1 MVESIKKIVKK
12 NEEIISYLVVGG
24 LTTLVSLIVYYLC
37 VNTFLKP
44 DNAIQL
50 QVANILSWVISVSFA
65 YIANRIFVFKS
76 KSNKIIKEII
86 SFVSARIITLLLDMF
101 TMFLMVTLL
110 HINDSFSKIV
120 SQVLVIVLNYI
131 FSKLF
136 VFKK

>member
-50 QVANILSWVISVSFA
+50 QVANIL
-65 YIANRIFVFKS
+65 Y
-76 KSNKIIKEII
+76 
-86 SFVSARIITLLLDMF
+86 
-101 TMFLMVTLL
+101 
-110 HINDSFSKIV
+110 
-120 SQVLVIVLNYI
+120 
-131 FSKLF
+131 
-136 VFKK
+136 